1 MIAKEIEKEV
11 LRLKKLINSGSW
23 EDKTAYEKV
32 RRMGCSFEYDYKDPN
47 LKTGRKIKYINDCP
61 ADLSDVLILLDDAN
75 APGERYKENLIY
87 FYERVNFFRLSALY
101 KMIAWYD
108 NIPNYEN
115 LSKVYERTIKQYDKE
130 GKDKNDPSYIYTS
143 GNREKV
149 INTLKFIDQVVP
161 CNYEYYLK
169 MDKIYKKVKELLNNE
184 SRI

>member
-47 LKTGRKIKYINDCP
+47 LKTGRKIKCINNCP
-61 ADLSDVLILLDDAN
+61 ADLSDMLILLDDAKTSDCS
-75 APGERYKENLIY
+75 YKENLIDL
-87 FYERVNFFRLSALY
+87 YERVNFFRLGALY

-108 NIPNYEN
+108 NISNYES

-130 GKDKNDPSYIYTS
+130 GKDTNDSS
-143 GNREKV
+143 
-149 INTLKFIDQVVP
+149 
-161 CNYEYYLK
+161 
-169 MDKIYKKVKELLNNE
+169 
-184 SRI
+184 